1 MPHGGRYPTP
11 DDASQNGRLVCRLR
25 NDANRARRHELAVAR
40 LAVAMQAD
48 DIDGML
54 AALPDIDHDYRRRL
68 LEGFKSQG
76 GAA

>member
-1 MPHGGRYPTP
+1 MADGNYPT
-11 DDASQNGRLVCRLR
+11 NRLACRIR
-25 NDANRARRHELAVAR
+25 NDANCARRHELALER

-68 LEGFKSQG
+68 LDAFKAQRG
-76 GAA
+76 EL